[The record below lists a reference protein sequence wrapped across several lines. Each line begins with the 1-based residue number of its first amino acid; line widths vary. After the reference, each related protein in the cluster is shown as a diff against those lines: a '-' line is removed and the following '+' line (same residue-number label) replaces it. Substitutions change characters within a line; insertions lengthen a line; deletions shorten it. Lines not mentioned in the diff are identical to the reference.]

1 MKVKNQMPMLTNIRP
16 FMIIFLLVL
25 SKITHAQFTSVKYD
39 FDSSDIKWNKTILF
53 TLNTSDTSTLLIRP
67 FKESLLDS
75 FGIKKI
81 EIFPN
86 KTSDS
91 LNLKVN
97 IISTIETPLLG
108 SIKLLNLLGTTTY
121 RNQAILPR
129 NNLYFSLLATG
140 YYLLRIE
147 LNGQLR
153 TYKVFKN

>member
-1 MKVKNQMPMLTNIRP
+1 MKVKNQTPMLTNIKL
-16 FMIIFLLVL
+16 FMTIFLLVL
-25 SKITHAQFTSVKYD
+25 SKLTIAQFTSVKYE
-39 FDSSDIKWNKTILF
+39 FDSSDAKWNKTILF

-91 LNLKVN
+91 LNLKIN

-108 SIKLLNLLGTTTY
+108 SIKLLNLQGTTTY
-121 RNQAILPR
+121 RNQTILPR
-129 NNLYFSLLATG
+129 NNLYFSLLANG

-153 TYKVFKN
+153 TYKIFKN

>member
-1 MKVKNQMPMLTNIRP
+1 MKVKNQTPMFTNIKP

-25 SKITHAQFTSVKYD
+25 SKTTNAQFTSVKYD
-39 FDSSDIKWNKTILF
+39 FDSTDSKWNKTILF

-97 IISTIETPLLG
+97 INSTTETPLLG
-108 SIKLLNLLGTTTY
+108 GIKLLNILGTITY

-129 NNLYFSLLATG
+129 NNIYFSLLANG
-140 YYLLRIE
+140 YYLLKIE

-153 TYKVFKN
+153 TYKVLKN